1 MAVKEV
7 SLDRIPSQDAVLY
20 INKSGI
26 TFSANFIKKHKLQSH
41 QGVKFFVDDEDPYYL
56 GFKFTLETTE
66 ANTLSLLAS
75 GRSKGG
81 SAGFTIKASELINK
95 NAILKNIQKLPE
107 KADRT
112 FEIMFNK
119 KNDIFSIILRPN
131 FEISV
136 NWSERNRIPE
146 NYMGIY
152 KYLSK
157 DNQVLYIGKGNIKMR
172 ALSIDRNDWGVHK
185 IQYSV
190 IDNEE
195 SSFYWENY
203 YLERFVS
210 LNGAKPPFNVIL
222 GKRESQ
228 NS

>member
-1 MAVKEV
+1 MAVREV

-26 TFSANFIKKHKLQSH
+26 TFSANFIKKHDLH
-41 QGVKFFVDDEDPYYL
+41 GHEGVKFFIDDEDPYYL
-56 GFKFTLETTE
+56 GFRFTLETTE

-112 FEIMFNK
+112 FEIIFNK
-119 KNDIFSIILRPN
+119 KDEIFSIILRPN

-136 NWSERNRIPE
+136 NWSEKNRIPE
-146 NYMGIY
+146 TFTGIY

-172 ALSIDRNDWGVHK
+172 ALSPERNDWGVHK

-190 IDNEE
+190 IDNEDK
-195 SSFYWENY
+195 SFHWEHY
-203 YLERFVS
+203 YLERFVT
-210 LNGAKPPFNVIL
+210 LNGAKPPFNVIM
-222 GKRESQ
+222 GKRDSH